1 MTQTFPSAD
10 STLAAIETALP
21 VEPQSYTIGDRFF
34 FLDLEEIKEV
44 ELT

>member
-1 MTQTFPSAD
+1 MINTSTTHD

-21 VEPQSYTIGDRFF
+21 IAPQSYTIGDRFF
-34 FLDLEEIKEV
+34 RLNWEEIKEV